1 MKLNKRFLRKQLLIS
16 IIICFKILFLIFIPL
31 LIILILVR
39 EDYHNLT
46 LKACWKIL
54 IILECKIKIKQM
66 HLCHCCLMN
75 IQNYYWRSTLW
86 GSNLIIL
93 SLRIIHN
100 LMFKKLLLI
109 NYMNFLKI
117 IQPIL
122 FKKIQKI
129 LLKMKEKKN

>member
-66 HLCHCCLMN
+66 YLCHCCLMN

-86 GSNLIIL
+86 GSNSIIL